1 MTTRRTLLLAALVFY
16 ASVLR
21 AQASPENFTFQ
32 VFAAQT
38 WTDTGL
44 DLQSGDVLEISA
56 VPAPSSSLE
65 RHAVPG
71 APPCDPK
78 GVSVPTADLPL
89 PAAPAGALLARLH
102 AQGDP
107 LLVGAGRQWTIEK
120 PSHLFLGMNTSDTP
134 PCQGSFVVKV
144 RRISAGSGSAG
155 EAQQKSGRAQQ
166 LKSQLETAAQIFLS
180 GQFGSGKSDSTSS
193 PNSSNPASSS
203 AASGG
208 GSSGET
214 SSPASSFRIS
224 DTPLDA
230 DLRQSLDSLP
240 RRVNDRFGNL
250 GDMVNFAI
258 VGSQKD
264 VQTAL
269 EAANWHA
276 ADTSD
281 EKAVLNAI
289 EDTLEKKDYLQMPM
303 STLYLFGRKQDFGY
317 EMAEPI
323 AMVASRHHFRIW
335 KAPFIWQ
342 GKEVWVGA
350 GTHDTGFAKDKR
362 NGNVTHKIDPAVDGE
377 RDNIGSSL
385 QKANKVKTLSYY
397 LPPNPVQE
405 AKNATGDS
413 YHSDGRLLV
422 IFLQ

>member
-1 MTTRRTLLLAALVFY
+1 MTTRRTLLLAALVFC

-21 AQASPENFTFQ
+21 AQTAPQDFTFQ
-32 VFAAQT
+32 VSTTQT

-56 VPAPSSSLE
+56 TPAPSFPPQ

-71 APPCDPK
+71 ALPCDPK
-78 GVSVPTADLPL
+78 GVSVQTADLPL
-89 PAAPAGALLARLH
+89 PSAPAGALLARLH
-102 AQGDP
+102 AQADP
-107 LLVGAGRQWTIEK
+107 LLVGASSQWTIER
-120 PSHLFLGMNTSDTP
+120 PSHLFLRMNTSDTP
-134 PCQGSFVVKV
+134 PCQGSFVVRV
-144 RRISAGSGSAG
+144 RRVPAGSGSAG

-180 GQFGSGKSDSTSS
+180 GQFGSGKSESTASPNPSNPAFPTAGSGSTSS
-193 PNSSNPASSS
+193 
-203 AASGG
+203 
-208 GSSGET
+208 GEA
-214 SSPASSFRIS
+214 SSPAPALKVS
-224 DTPLDA
+224 DAPLDA

-240 RRVNDRFGNL
+240 RRVNDKFGNL

-269 EAANWHA
+269 EAVNWHV

-289 EDTLEKKDYLQMPM
+289 EETVERKDYLQMPM

-335 KAPFIWQ
+335 KAPFTWKGQ
-342 GKEVWVGA
+342 EVWVGA
-350 GTHDTGFAKDKR
+350 GTHDIGFAKDKR

-413 YHSDGRLLV
+413 YHSDGRLLL